1 MPSPTIDPSST
12 SIKNRYLKSNKN
24 VNIQQHLERLKK
36 QEKSGLQGIEVR
48 EKAKQLGKN
57 DFLKLL
63 ITQLSHQDPTNPLKD
78 QDFIAQMAQF
88 SSLEQMQHISK
99 GISRMEMKQSYS
111 LVGKFVSGPDMVNG
125 ENVAGVAGAIF
136 FDKDG
141 KGFARV
147 NGRSIEISKINF
159 ISDPALMQKANAQ
172 QKTTVGTNPLPAPS
186 TAKKTA
192 TEPAKLGEKAEEKF
206 TNSDTIRKDWKHPGA
221 KTTRNNNQ
229 YK

>member
-36 QEKSGLQGIEVR
+36 QEQSGLQGVEVR

-111 LVGKFVSGPDMVNG
+111 LVGKFVSGPDMING
-125 ENVAGVAGAIF
+125 ENVAGIAGAIF
-136 FDKDG
+136 FDKEG

-159 ISDPALMQKANAQ
+159 ISDPALMQKANAKGQ
-172 QKTTVGTNPLPAPS
+172 AAVATNPIQVPQKTD
-186 TAKKTA
+186 
-192 TEPAKLGEKAEEKF
+192 TEPTKLGEKVEEKF

-221 KTTRNNNQ
+221 KTTRNTNQ